1 MKPKTFEDFF
11 GSIDFRDRSVVGDQV
26 DQHAIDVAT
35 ECRAMME
42 RTAGW
47 LTLNPHDRQ
56 TETHNLMSDKMA
68 ARIAKDFGMVKCAV
82 CGRYD
87 FEGVERC
94 LHPGC
99 GETQRETST
108 ANTVRVGP
116 KPAGVGTHDELVGPS
131 ESGD

>member
-1 MKPKTFEDFF
+1 MTPKRFEDFF

-47 LTLNPHDRQ
+47 LTRNPNEAQ
-56 TETHNLMSDKMA
+56 LKTHNLMSDKMA
-68 ARIAKDFGMVKCAV
+68 ARIAKDLGMVKCAV

-99 GETQRETST
+99 GETPRETST
-108 ANTVRVGP
+108 ANARVRGDAEGGVPLNGIVG
-116 KPAGVGTHDELVGPS
+116 GNIQED
-131 ESGD
+131 